1 MKIQLKRSN
10 ALEDASAKMPSSAQ
24 MEYGELAVNYN
35 ASDTCIFVKDSNDQI
50 VRIAGLGSVGI
61 PGGYPDLEDGNGITL
76 DERYVRTIGDNMTGN
91 LTLGTDNITLDA
103 TSGSAGFTGSVET
116 TGATSLFSVNR
127 TIAAEGESLYLGYFN
142 GIEQFKVGV
151 DGSGLFTG
159 KVKAGETE
167 ETDPSNTVVTKGYLE
182 SFDGGNLTGEFV
194 RVAGDDMTGNLTL
207 GTDKIILRAD
217 NGSAEFKGSI
227 TLPGGGGDTE
237 ALQKQEITALIAEV
251 SPEPDFT
258 PYVKKAGDVMTG
270 QLALPG
276 GGGATEALQKQE
288 VESLISVIDL
298 TSYVEKSGDTMTGLL
313 GLPGGGGPTDAL
325 QKQEIEALIPVIDL
339 TPYVEKSGDT
349 MTGPLVLWGD
359 PASADQAANKRY
371 VDDVAA
377 NAVVDSDAKYV
388 EVSGDNMT
396 GDLTLGTDKILLQ
409 ADTGNVIVDGFVRA
423 NGNVEGI
430 VSEMNNG
437 TIKTTIK
444 DGNTQILFVGIKG
457 ATPVFYV
464 EYDGSITAAGDVTCG
479 GKVTSAETLETDS
492 TNTLVTKGYIDNL
505 PPGNLIYDGTS
516 GAPPAADYDEGTF
529 WYDSSA
535 LDSGLYVLY
544 DDQLEPDVGKKWISV
559 GGTGSGGGG
568 SSSIIVFD
576 GTAGPPESYLYK
588 EGQLWFDSA
597 ESEGKLY
604 VNYDDP
610 SPEQG
615 LKWIAIGGGASG
627 PAPATTPA
635 AIIYDG
641 SSGPPS
647 VLEWAKGTLWYDS
660 SATEGGLYVLYEDES
675 PAKGKKWV
683 SVAGTLSAGTSGGG
697 SGALIYDGT
706 NGPPDPN
713 GYSSGTMWYDS
724 SDKEGSLYV
733 LYYDGSPAG
742 GNKWIAVNPQAGAAM
757 DLQAVTDAGNLTTNS
772 IRCGAIRPTSY
783 SMAHLPEL

>member
-127 TIAAEGESLYLGYFN
+127 TVAAEGESLYLGYFN

-182 SFDGGNLTGEFV
+182 SFDGGNITGEFV

-207 GTDKIILRAD
+207 GTDKIILRAN
-217 NGSAEFKGSI
+217 NGRAEFKGSI

-276 GGGATEALQKQE
+276 GGGA
-288 VESLISVIDL
+288 
-298 TSYVEKSGDTMTGLL
+298 
-313 GLPGGGGPTDAL
+313 TDAL

-396 GDLTLGTDKILLQ
+396 GDLTLGNSNIRLGISGSINATGPASFGGQVTSDSNFLVNATYGGQSCFLVTDGADQKITLS
-409 ADTGNVIVDGFVRA
+409 GDGSGEFA
-423 NGNVEGI
+423 
-430 VSEMNNG
+430 
-437 TIKTTIK
+437 
-444 DGNTQILFVGIKG
+444 
-457 ATPVFYV
+457 
-464 EYDGSITAAGDVTCG
+464 GSITATGDVTCG
-479 GKVTSAETLETDS
+479 GKATSAETLETDS

-576 GTAGPPESYLYK
+576 GTDGPPESYLYK

-733 LYYDGSPAG
+733 LYYDGDPAG

-757 DLQAVTDAGNLTTNS
+757 DLQVVTDAGNQTTNS
-772 IRCGAIRPTSY
+772 IRCGVIRATSY
-783 SMAHLPEL
+783 SMANLPEL